1 MKEYLRKIMKNNLK
15 KQMRTIRLELKI
27 TTDESQKILL
37 RKILK
42 ELKKEEKAQ
51 GIKIEKQFEQVLQSA

>member
-1 MKEYLRKIMKNNLK
+1 MKNNLK